1 MEKKDLLKL
10 TKGVLQLE
18 AQALNQMAEKLEQK
32 QIEKLGLMFERL
44 QKTSGQLVFCGV
56 GKSGLIGQKL
66 ASTFCSLGLPSFV
79 LHPTEALHGD
89 LGRVRPQDALVYI
102 SKSGTTE
109 EIVKL
114 NPFLDIPKENIIGLL
129 GNSSSPVAEYCDV
142 VLDCSVEKEAC
153 LNNQAPTTST
163 TAALAMGDAVAVLY
177 EHLIGLSKEKFAI
190 NHPGGLLGKTLRI
203 KVKDVMVKASEC
215 PKSSPQ
221 ASLKEALIEMTSR
234 PLGGLA
240 ILEGDKFMGV
250 IVEGDIRRT
259 LTQNPK
265 GLDVLLKEVMNANP
279 IHIGPKARALD
290 ALELMENRERP
301 LNILPV
307 IEDEKF
313 VGFIRLHDLIKEGFS
328 RS

>member
-1 MEKKDLLKL
+1 MESKDLLTL
-10 TKGVLQLE
+10 TQGVLELE
-18 AQALNQMAEKLEQK
+18 SQALAQMATKLEQA
-32 QIEKLGLMFERL
+32 QIEKLGLIFERL
-44 QKTSGQLVFCGV
+44 EKTSGQLVFCGV

-89 LGRVRPQDALVYI
+89 LGRVRSQDALVYI

-129 GNSSSPVAEYCDV
+129 GNSTSPVARYCDV

-177 EHLIGLSKEKFAI
+177 EHLVGLSKEKFAI

-203 KVKDVMVKASEC
+203 KVRDIMVQAFEC
-215 PKSSPQ
+215 PKSSAQ
-221 ASLKEALIEMTSR
+221 ASLKDALIEMTSR

-240 ILEGDKFMGV
+240 VLEGEKFVGV

-259 LTQNPK
+259 LTQNSK
-265 GLDVLLKEVMNANP
+265 GLDVRLKDVMNTNP
-279 IHIGPKARALD
+279 VHIDPGSKALD
-290 ALELMENRERP
+290 ALERMENRERP

-307 IEDEKF
+307 IENGIF
-313 VGFIRLHDLIKEGFS
+313 MGFIRLHDLIKEGFS